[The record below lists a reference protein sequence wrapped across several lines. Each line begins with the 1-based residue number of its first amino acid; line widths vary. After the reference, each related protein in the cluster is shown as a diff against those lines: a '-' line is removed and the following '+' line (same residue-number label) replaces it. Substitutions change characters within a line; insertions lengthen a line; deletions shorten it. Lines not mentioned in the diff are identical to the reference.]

1 MSDSW
6 DSVWRHADIATM
18 ADDGGDGFGTIRYGA
33 IAIKSGRIAWIGPAA
48 SLPKDGIGPQTA
60 MHDLGGGWITPG
72 LIDCHTHLVYG
83 GNRAHEFEL
92 RLNGASYEEIARA
105 GGGIRST
112 VTATRGA
119 SEEELLRQSA
129 PRLHALLAEG
139 ITTLEIKSG
148 YGLDLENE
156 LKSLRVARRLGE
168 TYPVRIRAT
177 LLAAHALP
185 PEYANDADGYIN
197 LVCDRI
203 IPAAAQAGLADAVD
217 AFCEG
222 IGFTPAQTRRVF
234 EAARRHN
241 LPVKLHAEQLSN
253 LGGAALAAEFGALS
267 ADHLEYLD
275 EAGVMAMAKAGTVA
289 VLLPGA
295 FYILRETKL
304 PPIDLLRRH
313 GVALA
318 ISTDCNPGTS
328 PVTSLLLMLS
338 MACTLFRLTPAE
350 ALAGVTRQAA
360 RALGLQA
367 ETGTLEPGKTAD
379 FVVWDID
386 RPAALAY
393 QVGLNPIRQVVFS
406 GRPLPP
412 LSRAC

>member
-1 MSDSW
+1 MTGSW
-6 DSVWRHADIATM
+6 DSVWRQADIATM
-18 ADDGGDGFGTIRYGA
+18 AATGEDGFGAIHNGA
-33 IAIKSGRIAWIGPAA
+33 IAIKNGRIAWIGPAA
-48 SLPKDGIGPQTA
+48 ELPKDGIGPHTA
-60 MHDLGGGWITPG
+60 MHDLNGGWITPG

-112 VTATRGA
+112 VTATRAA
-119 SEEELLRQSA
+119 SEDELIRQGEKRLR
-129 PRLHALLAEG
+129 ALLAEG
-139 ITTLEIKSG
+139 VTTIEIKSG
-148 YGLDLENE
+148 YGLDLDNE
-156 LKSLRVARRLGE
+156 LKCLRVARRLGE
-168 TYPVRIRAT
+168 QHPVRVRTT

-185 PEYANDADGYIN
+185 PEYAADADGYID

-222 IGFTPAQTRRVF
+222 IGFTPEQTRRVF

-253 LGGAALAAEFGALS
+253 LGGAALAAAFGALS

-275 EAGVMAMAKAGTVA
+275 EAGVQAMAKAGTVA

-295 FYILRETKL
+295 FYMLRETQL

-313 GVALA
+313 GVAMA
-318 ISTDCNPGTS
+318 VSTDCNPGTS

-350 ALAGVTRQAA
+350 ALAGMTRQAA
-360 RALGLQA
+360 RALGLQGEA
-367 ETGTLEPGKTAD
+367 GTLEVGKTAD

-393 QVGLNPIRQVVFS
+393 QVGLNPMRQVVFA
-406 GRPLPP
+406 GRPLP
-412 LSRAC
+412 R

>member
-1 MSDSW
+1 MAETW
-6 DSVWRHADIATM
+6 DSVWRGADLATM
-18 ADDGGDGFGTIRYGA
+18 AKTGDGDGFGTIHNGA
-33 IAIKSGRIAWIGPAA
+33 MALKDGRIAWIGPADA
-48 SLPKDGIGPQTA
+48 LPKSGIGRHTA
-60 MHDLGGGWITPG
+60 VHDVGGGWITPG

-83 GNRAHEFEL
+83 GDRAHEFEL

-112 VTATRGA
+112 VTATRA
-119 SEEELLRQSA
+119 ADEATLLAQSEKRLL
-129 PRLHALLAEG
+129 PLLAEG
-139 ITTLEIKSG
+139 VTTLEIKSG

-156 LKSLRVARRLGE
+156 LKTLRVARQLGE
-168 TYPVRIRAT
+168 KYPLRVCTT

-185 PEYANDADGYIN
+185 PEYAGTPDGYID
-197 LVCDRI
+197 LVCEQI
-203 IPAAAQAGLADAVD
+203 IPAAQQAGLADAVD
-217 AFCEG
+217 AFCET
-222 IGFTPAQTRRVF
+222 IGFTLAQTRRVF
-234 EAARRHN
+234 EAARRHG

-253 LGGAALAAEFGALS
+253 MNGAALAASFQALS

-275 EAGVMAMAKAGTVA
+275 EAGVQAMAKAGTVA

-295 FYILRETKL
+295 FYILRETRL

-313 GVALA
+313 GVPIA

-350 ALAGVTRQAA
+350 ALAGVTREAA
-360 RALGLQA
+360 RALGIA
-367 ETGTLEPGKTAD
+367 ESVGTLEAGKMAD
-379 FVVWDID
+379 FLVWDIA

-393 QVGLNPIRQVVFS
+393 QVGLNPLRQTVFA
-406 GRPLPP
+406 GRPVSLRPP
-412 LSRAC
+412 R